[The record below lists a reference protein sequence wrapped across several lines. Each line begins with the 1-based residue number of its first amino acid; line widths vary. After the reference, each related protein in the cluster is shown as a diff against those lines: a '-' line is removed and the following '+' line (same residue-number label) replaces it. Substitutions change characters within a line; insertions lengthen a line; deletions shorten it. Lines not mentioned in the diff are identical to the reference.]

1 MTQPIP
7 RYIYQLSSTSYPH
20 CRIEY
25 TLLALLHVPS
35 PADYTSHTVIKTPP
49 YAAVLTI
56 GNVVTSVQGA

>member
-7 RYIYQLSSTSYPH
+7 RYIQQLSSTSYPH

-35 PADYTSHTVIKTPP
+35 GLTSHGVIKTPP